1 MPVKNYKPTSPGRRN
16 MSVLSFEEITT
27 DKPEKSL
34 LAPLKRKGGRNN
46 MGRITTRHQGGG
58 HKKRY
63 RIIDFKRDK
72 FEVPAKVATIEYDPN
87 RSARISLLHYVD
99 GEKRYILAPIG
110 LQVGDRIVAGENV
123 DIKVG
128 NAMPLRNIPVGTT
141 IHNVELKPGKGGQ
154 LARSAGSSA

>member
-72 FEVPAKVATIEYDPN
+72 FEVPARWQRLNMTPTVAPG
-87 RSARISLLHYVD
+87 SACC
-99 GEKRYILAPIG
+99 
-110 LQVGDRIVAGENV
+110 
-123 DIKVG
+123 
-128 NAMPLRNIPVGTT
+128 TT
-141 IHNVELKPGKGGQ
+141 SMGK
-154 LARSAGSSA
+154 SVTSSHRLVCR